1 MNCSIEHEI
10 DINNAQYVDNV
21 LGIVVLDTFLGAV
34 VLDTFLGAVVLDTVV
49 LGAVVLRLCFFKN
62 WVPALDSVF
71 HFGVNF

>member
-1 MNCSIEHEI
+1 LNCSIEHEI

-21 LGIVVLDTFLGAV
+21 LGIVVLDTF
-34 VLDTFLGAVVLDTVV
+34 LDTFLGAVVLDTVV

>member
-21 LGIVVLDTFLGAV
+21 LGIV

>member
-1 MNCSIEHEI
+1 M
-10 DINNAQYVDNV
+10 
-21 LGIVVLDTFLGAV
+21 LGIV

-62 WVPALDSVF
+62 WVPALDLVF

>member
-1 MNCSIEHEI
+1 LNCSIEHEI

-21 LGIVVLDTFLGAV
+21 LGIVVLDTV
-34 VLDTFLGAVVLDTVV
+34 VLDTVVLDTVV

>member
-1 MNCSIEHEI
+1 LNCSIEHEI

-21 LGIVVLDTFLGAV
+21 LGIVVLDTF
-34 VLDTFLGAVVLDTVV
+34 LDTFLGAVVLDTVV

-71 HFGVNF
+71 HFSVNF

>member
-1 MNCSIEHEI
+1 LNCSIEHEI

-21 LGIVVLDTFLGAV
+21 LGIV

>member
-1 MNCSIEHEI
+1 M
-10 DINNAQYVDNV
+10 
-21 LGIVVLDTFLGAV
+21 LGIV

-49 LGAVVLRLCFFKN
+49 LGAVVLRLRFFKN

>member
-34 VLDTFLGAVVLDTVV
+34 VLGSVVLDTVV